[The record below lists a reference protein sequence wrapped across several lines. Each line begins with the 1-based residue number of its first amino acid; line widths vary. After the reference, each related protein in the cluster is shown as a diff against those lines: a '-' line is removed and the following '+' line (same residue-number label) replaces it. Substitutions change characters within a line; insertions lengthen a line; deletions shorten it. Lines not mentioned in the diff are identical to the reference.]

1 MSYKWIMPV
10 AFILIL
16 TMFVPVARAQQPY
29 DITECYSFT
38 LKSLLESK
46 ELTALSY
53 DATGIVQ
60 SLHKN
65 KVFDNCTI
73 HSVGIRRVMAGK
85 GTAHGYFKYLDPDGD
100 FFIMEGIAVGADVTM
115 KFIHGTGKWKDI
127 KGEGK
132 IAITT
137 QGKPIMPGTA
147 QMCYRHTGTYELPKR

>member
-1 MSYKWIMPV
+1 MSYKWIMTIV
-10 AFILIL
+10 VIVGL
-16 TMFVPVARAQQPY
+16 TVFVPVAQAQQTY

-38 LKSLLESK
+38 FTPLLESK

-73 HSVGIRRVMAGK
+73 RSVGIRRVMAGK
-85 GTAHGYFKYLDPDGD
+85 GTTYGYFKYLDPDGD
-100 FFIMEGIAVGADVTM
+100 SFVMEGIAVGEDVTM

-132 IAITT
+132 IVRITR
-137 QGKPIMPGTA
+137 GKPIMPSTA
-147 QMCYRHTGTYELPKR
+147 QMCFRHTGTFTLPKR